1 MGPNSIKIVIYHEIR
16 DSIHIWNQ
24 VWNLVD
30 WKWIHNWFDLSKN
43 CLRQSWFHIWILSR
57 ISWHLAILMES
68 GLIIASLYDVGSIVA
83 SISGA
88 TTLCRHGSH
97 GHHGCIQ
104 NAFRCCATLLSL
116 LRFKNL
122 IDFYCPPTYTRNSF
136 SRNKPILAT
145 KHFAFDLSV
154 EEIPSI
160 FFGITYKDI
169 HPILVVNLFTYALH
183 TKI

>member
-1 MGPNSIKIVIYHEIR
+1 MFYQVPN
-16 DSIHIWNQ
+16 
-24 VWNLVD
+24 L
-30 WKWIHNWFDLSKN
+30 
-43 CLRQSWFHIWILSR
+43 
-57 ISWHLAILMES
+57 ISYMYTISDFMASSHLTES
-68 GLIIASLYDVGSIVA
+68 GPIIASLYAVGSIVA

-97 GHHGCIQ
+97 GRHGCLR
-104 NAFRCCATLLSL
+104 NGFRCCATLLIL
-116 LRFKNL
+116 FRFNNL
-122 IDFYCPPTYTRNSF
+122 IEFYCPPTHTRNSF
-136 SRNKPILAT
+136 SRNKPLLAT
-145 KHFAFDLSV
+145 KHFAFGLSV